1 MRQEVVEECFGILF
15 QDGVLDSIVIPQ
27 RLFLQPVMLMVLD
40 LMTDGSLISVISIMM
55 GLVMTLDTLTMVV
68 IIDVKDDGGQD
79 MR

>member
-1 MRQEVVEECFGILF
+1 M
-15 QDGVLDSIVIPQ
+15 IPQ

-55 GLVMTLDTLTMVV
+55 GLVMTLDTLAMVV